1 VTLDRSTITVLV
13 VEDEALLRLELVV
26 ELQFDGYT
34 VLEAGSGEEALIQL
48 DDGQRI
54 DVVITDIQ
62 LGGALTGWDVA
73 EKFRADC
80 PDMLVIY
87 TSGNSVDHARKVS
100 ESVFF
105 NKPYRTA
112 DIAKVCRAA
121 RRAVA
126 SEPRKKATGT

>member
-1 VTLDRSTITVLV
+1 MTLDRSTITVLV

-73 EKFRADC
+73 EKFRVDY

-87 TSGNSVDHARKVS
+87 TSGNAGDHARKVS
-100 ESVFF
+100 GSVFF

-112 DIAKVCRAA
+112 DISKVCRALGC
-121 RRAVA
+121 AVA
-126 SEPRKKATGT
+126 SEPRGKATGT

>member
-34 VLEAGSGEEALIQL
+34 ILEAGSGEEALIHL
-48 DDGQRI
+48 DDGQQI
-54 DVVITDIQ
+54 DVLITDIQ
-62 LGGALTGWDVA
+62 LGGDLTGWEVA
-73 EKFRADC
+73 EKFRAAC

-87 TSGNSVDHARKVS
+87 TSGNAVDRARKVS
-100 ESVFF
+100 RSAFF

-112 DIAKVCRAA
+112 DISKVCRGLGRAIA
-121 RRAVA
+121 SDRR
-126 SEPRKKATGT
+126 SATGT